1 MKSISKN
8 IAAIA
13 FVVTSLL
20 AGHVQAQKFSSE
32 KSLLWEVSGNGLEK
46 PSYIYGTIHM
56 ICEDDFKITD
66 KVKKAFDK
74 SSQLVLEADIFNPD
88 MGNEVK
94 QEMMSDVPLSKK
106 LAASDYAT
114 VDSILQLKCGMPLKT
129 FDHFKL
135 SMVMSLVA
143 SKLFPCSAPQSYE
156 ATFDKMA
163 KEKNMHKAALE
174 EVIAQLRF
182 LNKAYTDSQIVAQVK
197 SFDSAQS
204 GTEKMVAL
212 YKAEDIN
219 GLFKYM
225 TTPDLMD
232 DNTIKWMLVVR
243 NSNWAEK
250 MPDMMKQESNFF
262 AVGAAH
268 LPGPIGILAL
278 LKAKGYTVKPIMN

>member
-1 MKSISKN
+1 MKIISRN
-8 IAAIA
+8 IAGIA
-13 FVVTSLL
+13 LVLTSLF
-20 AGHVQAQKFSSE
+20 AGHAQAQKSTSE
-32 KSLLWEVSGNGLEK
+32 KSLLWEVSGNGLDK

-56 ICEDDFKITD
+56 ICDSDFKITE

-74 SSQLVLEADIFNPD
+74 SSQLVLEADIFNPE
-88 MGNEVK
+88 MGKDVK

-106 LAASDYAT
+106 LAAADYAS

-129 FDHFKL
+129 LDNFKL
-135 SMVMSLVA
+135 SMVMSLV
-143 SKLFPCSAPQSYE
+143 STKLFPCATPQSYE

-163 KEKNMHKAALE
+163 KEKNMHRAALE
-174 EVIAQLRF
+174 EVIAQLRL
-182 LNKAYTDSQIVAQVK
+182 LNKAYTDSQIIAQVK
-197 SFDSAQS
+197 SFDSARA
-204 GTEKMVAL
+204 GANTMIAL

-232 DNTIKWMLVVR
+232 ENTIKWMLVER
-243 NSNWAEK
+243 NNNWAEK
-250 MPDMMKQESNFF
+250 MPAMMKKESNFF

-268 LPGPIGILAL
+268 LPGSIGILAL

>member
-1 MKSISKN
+1 MKIVFRN
-8 IAAIA
+8 IA
-13 FVVTSLL
+13 FVLTSLF
-20 AGHVQAQKFSSE
+20 AGHAQAQQPASE

-56 ICEDDFKITD
+56 ICESDFKITD

-74 SSQLVLEADIFNPD
+74 SAQLVLEADIFNPE

-106 LAASDYAT
+106 LAAADYAS
-114 VDSILQLKCGMPLKT
+114 VDSILQLKCGMPLKVL
-129 FDHFKL
+129 DNYKL

-143 SKLFPCSAPQSYE
+143 IKLFPCATPQSYE

-197 SFDSAQS
+197 SFDSARA
-204 GTEKMVAL
+204 GTDTMIAL

-232 DNTIKWMLVVR
+232 ENTIKWMLVER
-243 NSNWAEK
+243 NNNWAEK
-250 MPDMMKQESNFF
+250 MPAMMKKESNFF

-268 LPGPIGILAL
+268 LPGSIGILAL

>member
-1 MKSISKN
+1 MKIISRN
-8 IAAIA
+8 IAGIA
-13 FVVTSLL
+13 FALTSLFTSH
-20 AGHVQAQKFSSE
+20 AQAQQSASE

-56 ICEDDFKITD
+56 ICESDLKITD
-66 KVKKAFDK
+66 KVKKAFDQ
-74 SSQLVLEADIFNPD
+74 SAQLVLEADIFNPE

-106 LAASDYAT
+106 LAAADYAS
-114 VDSILQLKCGMPLKT
+114 VDSILQLKCGMPLKVL
-129 FDHFKL
+129 DNYKL

-143 SKLFPCSAPQSYE
+143 IKLFPCAAPESYE

-174 EVIAQLRF
+174 EVIAQLRL

-197 SFDSAQS
+197 SFDSARA
-204 GTEKMVAL
+204 GTDTMIAL

-232 DNTIKWMLVVR
+232 ENTIKWMLVER
-243 NSNWAEK
+243 NNNWAEK
-250 MPDMMKQESNFF
+250 MPAMMKKESNFF

-268 LPGPIGILAL
+268 LPGSIGILAL

>member
-1 MKSISKN
+1 MKIISRN
-8 IAAIA
+8 IAGIA
-13 FVVTSLL
+13 FALTSLFTSH
-20 AGHVQAQKFSSE
+20 ARAQQSAAE

-56 ICEDDFKITD
+56 ICESDFKITD
-66 KVKKAFDK
+66 KVKKAFDQ
-74 SSQLVLEADIFNPD
+74 SAQLVLEADIFNPE

-106 LAASDYAT
+106 LAAADYAS
-114 VDSILQLKCGMPLKT
+114 VDSILQLKCGMPLKVL
-129 FDHFKL
+129 DNYKL

-143 SKLFPCSAPQSYE
+143 IKLFPCTTPESYE

-197 SFDSAQS
+197 SFDSARA
-204 GTEKMVAL
+204 GTDTMIAL

-232 DNTIKWMLVVR
+232 ENTIKWMLVER
-243 NSNWAEK
+243 NNNWAEK
-250 MPDMMKQESNFF
+250 MPAMMKKESSFF

-268 LPGPIGILAL
+268 LPGSIGILAL

>member
-1 MKSISKN
+1 MKI
-8 IAAIA
+8 IPAIA
-13 FVVTSLL
+13 LLLTSLFT
-20 AGHVQAQKFSSE
+20 GHAKAQQPASE
-32 KSLLWEVSGNGLEK
+32 KSLLWEVSGNGLDK
-46 PSYIYGTIHM
+46 PSYIYGTIHL
-56 ICEDDFKITD
+56 ICESDFRITD

-74 SSQLVLEADIFNPD
+74 SSQLVLEADIFSPEIK
-88 MGNEVK
+88 NEVQ

-106 LAASDYAT
+106 LAASDYAAI
-114 VDSILQLKCGMPLKT
+114 DSILKLKCGMPLKVL
-129 FDHFKL
+129 DNYKL

-143 SKLFPCSAPQSYE
+143 IKLFPCTAPQSYE
-156 ATFDKMA
+156 AAFDKMA

-174 EVIAQLRF
+174 EVIAQLKL
-182 LNKAYTDSQIVAQVK
+182 LNKAYTDSQIIAQVK
-197 SFDSAQS
+197 SFDSAQA
-204 GTEKMVAL
+204 GTNTMVAL

-232 DNTIKWMLVVR
+232 ENTIKWMLVER
-243 NSNWAEK
+243 NNDWAEK
-250 MPDMMKQESNFF
+250 MPAMMKKESNFF

>member
-1 MKSISKN
+1 MKIISRN
-8 IAAIA
+8 ITALALIA
-13 FVVTSLL
+13 TSLF
-20 AGHVQAQKFSSE
+20 AGQAQAQKSAE

-56 ICEDDFKITD
+56 ICESDFNITN
-66 KVKKAFDK
+66 KVKKAFDQ
-74 SSQLVLEADIFNPD
+74 SSRLVLEADIFNPD

-106 LAASDYAT
+106 LAAADYAS

-129 FDHFKL
+129 LDNFKL

-143 SKLFPCSAPQSYE
+143 SKLFPCTTPQSYE

-163 KEKNMHKAALE
+163 KEKNMHRAALE
-174 EVIAQLRF
+174 EVVAQLRF

-197 SFDSAQS
+197 SFDSS
-204 GTEKMVAL
+204 KEGTHEMIAM

-219 GLFKYM
+219 GLYTFM
-225 TTPDLMD
+225 TRPDLMD
-232 DNTIKWMLVVR
+232 ENTIKWMLVER
-243 NSNWAEK
+243 NNNWAEK
-250 MPDMMKQESNFF
+250 MPAMMKEESNFF